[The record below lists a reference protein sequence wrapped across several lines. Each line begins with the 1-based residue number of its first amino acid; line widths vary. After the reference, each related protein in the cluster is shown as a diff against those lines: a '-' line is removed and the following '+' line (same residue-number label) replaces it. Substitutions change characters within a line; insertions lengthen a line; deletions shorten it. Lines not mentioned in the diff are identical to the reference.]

1 MADAFTIR
9 IFVPDGDPEGVR
21 IVDRMN
27 WTGVGLAFPRA
38 KWFDVRGRSEFS
50 RTGVYILVG
59 RVEDDELPTLYIGQG
74 DAVRSRIESH
84 FQNKDFWDWAVVFVS
99 PSGGLNRAHVTW
111 LEYSLVARAS
121 ETKRC
126 HLDNG
131 NAPQEPAL
139 TEAEKADTQ
148 AFLREVLQI
157 LPLVGLRAFEF
168 LKAVAEPKA
177 TTNDFAAKSPTSK
190 PDTVIVP
197 ARKAGFEDVFLGED
211 CWYAIRISGGMLD
224 KIKFIAAYQAEPISA
239 ITHFAAVDHIEPYGE
254 DGKYKLVFSA
264 KAMPIGPIPF
274 ADAPTG
280 SMQGPRYT
288 TLEKLK
294 SAKKLTD
301 LISKS

>member
-38 KWFDVRGRSEFS
+38 KWSDIRGRSEFS

-99 PSGGLNRAHVTW
+99 PSGGLNRAHATW

-177 TTNDFAAKSPTSK
+177 TTTDFVAKSPPSK

-197 ARKAGFEDVFLGED
+197 ARKEGFEKVFLGED

-224 KIKFIAAYQAEPISA
+224 KIKFIAAYQADPVRA

-301 LISKS
+301 VISKS